1 MTEHLD
7 FEQLAQE
14 FDMDVASVAYWT
26 KITRLMEAI
35 RKRDREA
42 AKLEKE
48 SAKIRTPRVY
58 PKKVDFATPEIVGKI
73 LSKYGSMSTRVL
85 ALDISSMMGLDYA
98 AVRKGLMNK
107 AELRIYRIGFD
118 HWELPKNNS
127 DIPEYPLDMRR
138 CVRYCRF
145 IGSNQVEKSK

>member
-48 SAKIRTPRVY
+48 SAKIRAPRVY

-73 LSKYGSMSTRVL
+73 LSKYGSMSTQLL
-85 ALDISSMMGLDYA
+85 ALEIASMMGLDYA
-98 AVRKGLMNK
+98 AVRRGLMNK
-107 AELRIYRIGFD
+107 AELQIYRVGFD
-118 HWELPKNNS
+118 EWKMPENNS
-127 DIPEYPLDMRR
+127 GIPKYPLDM
-138 CVRYCRF
+138 
-145 IGSNQVEKSK
+145 